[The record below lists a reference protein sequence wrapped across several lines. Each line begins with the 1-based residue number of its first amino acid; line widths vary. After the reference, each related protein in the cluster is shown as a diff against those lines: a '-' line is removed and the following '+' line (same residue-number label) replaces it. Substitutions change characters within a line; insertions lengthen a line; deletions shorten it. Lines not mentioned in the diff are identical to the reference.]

1 LWSIK
6 WRKERKK
13 SMNVYRSFC
22 LICKKNVL
30 RMIKSK

>member
-22 LICKKNVL
+22 LICKKKCASND
-30 RMIKSK
+30 KE